1 MTVLFKICACALI
14 GAICAMTLKGSAK
27 NAAMTVAILSSILI
41 IGAVILRF
49 SGAVKAITEIMKDGG
64 MTNYGKVM
72 LKSLGIGI
80 VVNTVGSICRDMGET
95 SLSSGVELAGKI
107 EILLICLPVITE
119 MLSLIKGLL
128 T

>member
-27 NAAMTVAILSSILI
+27 NAAMTVAVLSSLLI

-80 VVNTVGSICRDMGET
+80 IVNTVGSICRDMGET

>member
-14 GAICAMTLKGSAK
+14 GAICAMTLKNSAK
-27 NAAMTVAILSSILI
+27 NAAITVAILSSLLI

-49 SGAVKAITEIMKDGG
+49 SGAVKTVTDIMKDGG

-72 LKSLGIGI
+72 IKSLGIGI

-119 MLSLIKGLL
+119 MLSFIKELLI
-128 T
+128 

>member
-1 MTVLFKICACALI
+1 MLFKICACALI
-14 GAICAMTLKGSAK
+14 GAICAMTLKNSAK
-27 NAAMTVAILSSILI
+27 NAAITVAILSSLLI

-49 SGAVKAITEIMKDGG
+49 SGAVKTVTDIMKDGG

-72 LKSLGIGI
+72 IKSLGIGI

-119 MLSLIKGLL
+119 MLSFIKELLI
-128 T
+128 

>member
-14 GAICAMTLKGSAK
+14 GAICAISLKSSAK
-27 NAAMTVAILSSILI
+27 NAAITVAVLSSLII

-49 SGAVKAITEIMKDGG
+49 SGAVKTVTDIMKDSG

-72 LKSLGIGI
+72 IKSLGIGI

-119 MLSLIKGLL
+119 MLSFIKELLI
-128 T
+128 

>member
-27 NAAMTVAILSSILI
+27 NAAMTVAVLSSLLI
-41 IGAVILRF
+41 IGAVVLRF

>member
-14 GAICAMTLKGSAK
+14 GALCAMTLKSSAK
-27 NAAMTVAILSSILI
+27 NAAIAVTLISSLLI
-41 IGAVILRF
+41 VGAVILRF
-49 SGAVKAITEIMKDGG
+49 SGAVKTVTDIMRESN

-80 VVNTVGSICRDMGET
+80 IVNTVGSICRDMGET

-119 MLSLIKGLL
+119 MLSLIKELL
-128 T
+128 I

>member
-27 NAAMTVAILSSILI
+27 NAAMTVAVLSSLLI
-41 IGAVILRF
+41 IGAVVLRF
-49 SGAVKAITEIMKDGG
+49 SGAVKSITEIMKDGG

-119 MLSLIKGLL
+119 MLSLIKGILS
-128 T
+128 